1 MTKRKKGFY
10 QERKHNSVP
19 MPKSPSIKDKS
30 GDAGLIVKSP
40 GKNPRPMP
48 KSPSNSDRE
57 NFKELMRIIKR
68 ESSGGYSKTYRK

>member
-19 MPKSPSIKDKS
+19 MPQVKDKS
-30 GDAGLIVKSP
+30 GDKGFIVPKSP